1 MSIRRSRSIA
11 IEPDGGDI
19 SKSINAGHLWASSP
33 GMLIVTRVACS
44 TLSFASAPLMARG
57 LGVDGRGQ
65 VAACLSAFY
74 LLGISVA
81 IGIPNAVQRRT
92 AISDPASF
100 VRSARLLILA
110 AVIPCTVGV
119 YLVLGLMPHFPDRI
133 AVSLGIG
140 ISPIV
145 GWSNLHQSV
154 LLVRQKFGAIL
165 VQQLADQ
172 ALFVAAIA
180 ALAIAGDLTVGRV
193 MLVNMGSY
201 FVGATL
207 ATTSAGIPLRG
218 PATAITEVVKYSSKF
233 AGGAISE
240 IAGKQLDQILVL
252 PVIGS
257 YQSGLY
263 AVAMSLGMWPLIL
276 GQSIGAV
283 FVRLRALSET
293 DDDARSTSAAAV
305 REGLSLSLVAALGLA
320 VLATPIVRILY
331 GEPFIGSLPSVM
343 VWLCG
348 TVAMGPLC
356 VASMVLV
363 GAGDGWAMTKV
374 QLVSIITGAGL
385 LFAIGPLWGAL
396 GAAAASSVAYW
407 AALILACRYLHLGIR
422 DLLPLPHDFSSALTR
437 LVRRS

>member
-1 MSIRRSRSIA
+1 M
-11 IEPDGGDI
+11 
-19 SKSINAGHLWASSP
+19 
-33 GMLIVTRVACS
+33 
-44 TLSFASAPLMARG
+44 
-57 LGVDGRGQ
+57 
-65 VAACLSAFY
+65 ACLSAFY

-100 VRSARLLILA
+100 VRAARVLLLS

-119 YLVLGLMPHFPDRI
+119 YLVLGLVPHFPDRL
-133 AVSLGIG
+133 AVSIGIG

-172 ALFVAAIA
+172 ALFVAGIA
-180 ALAIAGDLTVGRV
+180 ALAVAGDLTVGRV
-193 MLVNMGSY
+193 MLINMGSY

-218 PATAITEVVKYSSKF
+218 PVSPIADVVKYSSRF
-233 AGGAISE
+233 AGGAVAE
-240 IAGKQLDQILVL
+240 IAAKQLDQILVL

-276 GQSIGAV
+276 AQGIGAV
-283 FVRLRALSET
+283 FVRRRALSASEAI
-293 DDDARSTSAAAV
+293 ARSTSATAV
-305 REGLSLSLVAALGLA
+305 REGLALSFVAALGLGA
-320 VLATPIVRILY
+320 IATPVVRILY
-331 GEPFIGSLPSVM
+331 GEPFMASLPSVM

-348 TVAMGPLC
+348 TVAMGPLA

-374 QLVSIITGAGL
+374 QLVSITTGAGL

-396 GAAAASSVAYW
+396 GAAAASSLAYW
-407 AALILACRYLHLGIR
+407 AALILACKYLHLGVRDVLPRPR
-422 DLLPLPHDFSSALTR
+422 DLSSAVSR

>member
-1 MSIRRSRSIA
+1 M
-11 IEPDGGDI
+11 DI
-19 SKSINAGHLWASSP
+19 SKLPKAGVTWATSP
-33 GMLIVTRVACS
+33 ALLIVTRVACS
-44 TLSFASAPLMARG
+44 TLSFASAPLLARG

-65 VAACLSAFY
+65 VMACLSAFY

-92 AISDPASF
+92 ATSDPASF
-100 VRSARLLILA
+100 IRGARVIILG

-119 YLVLGLMPHFPDRI
+119 YLILGLVPHFPDRV

-140 ISPIV
+140 VAPIV

-172 ALFVAAIA
+172 AIFVAAIA
-180 ALAIAGDLTVGRV
+180 ALALAGELTVGRV

-207 ATTSAGIPLRG
+207 ATTAAGIPIRG
-218 PATAITEVVKYSSKF
+218 PATAITQVAKYSSKF

-240 IAGKQLDQILVL
+240 IAAKQLDQILVL

-293 DDDARSTSAAAV
+293 DDDARSTAATAV
-305 REGLSLSLVAALGLA
+305 REGLSLSFVAALALA
-320 VLATPIVRILY
+320 LLATPVVRILY
-331 GEPFIGSLPSVM
+331 GEPFMASLPSVM

-348 TVAMGPLC
+348 TVAMGPLA

-374 QLVSIITGAGL
+374 QLVSIITGAVL

-396 GAAAASSVAYW
+396 GAAAASSLAYW
-407 AALILACRYLHLGIR
+407 AALVLACRYLHLGVRDAVPLPR
-422 DLLPLPHDFSSALTR
+422 DLVSAVTR
-437 LVRRS
+437 LMRRA

>member
-1 MSIRRSRSIA
+1 MT
-11 IEPDGGDI
+11 I
-19 SKSINAGHLWASSP
+19 SKLPKAGAVWASSP
-33 GMLIVTRVACS
+33 GLLIVTRVACS
-44 TLSFASAPLMARG
+44 TLSFASAPLLARG

-65 VAACLSAFY
+65 VMACLSAFY
-74 LLGISVA
+74 LLGVSVA

-100 VRSARLLILA
+100 VRGARVLLLA
-110 AVIPCTVGV
+110 TVVPCTVGV
-119 YLVLGLMPHFPDRI
+119 YLVLGLVQHFPDRL
-133 AVSLGIG
+133 AVSIGVG

-145 GWSNLHQSV
+145 GWSLLHQSV
-154 LLVRQKFGAIL
+154 LLVRQKFGSIL

-172 ALFVAAIA
+172 ALFVAGIA
-180 ALAIAGDLTVGRV
+180 ALAVAGDLTVGRV
-193 MLVNMGSY
+193 MLVNMGAY
-201 FVGATL
+201 LVGATL
-207 ATTSAGIPLRG
+207 ATMSAGIPLRG
-218 PATAITEVVKYSSKF
+218 PASSVGSVAKYSSKF

-240 IAGKQLDQILVL
+240 IAAKQLDQILVL

-276 GQSIGAV
+276 AQSIGAV

-293 DDDARSTSAAAV
+293 DHVARSTSAAAV
-305 REGLSLSLVAALGLA
+305 REGLSLSLVAAAGLA
-320 VLATPIVRILY
+320 LVTTPVVRILY
-331 GEPFIGSLPSVM
+331 GQPFMASLPSVM

-348 TVAMGPLC
+348 TVAMGPLA

-374 QLVSIITGAGL
+374 QLVSIFTGAVL

-396 GAAAASSVAYW
+396 GAAAASSLAYW
-407 AALILACRYLHLGIR
+407 AALVLACRYLRLGVR
-422 DLLPLPHDFSSALTR
+422 DILPLPRDFASAATRLTR
-437 LVRRS
+437 RS

>member
-1 MSIRRSRSIA
+1 
-11 IEPDGGDI
+11 
-19 SKSINAGHLWASSP
+19 
-33 GMLIVTRVACS
+33 
-44 TLSFASAPLMARG
+44 
-57 LGVDGRGQ
+57 
-65 VAACLSAFY
+65 VAASLAAFY
-74 LLGISVA
+74 LLGIA
-81 IGIPNAVQRRT
+81 IAVGIPNAVQRRT
-92 AISDPASF
+92 AISDPAAF
-100 VRSARLLILA
+100 IRGARLLLIA
-110 AVIPCTVGV
+110 AVVPCTVGV
-119 YLVLGLMPHFPDRI
+119 YLVLGLVPNFPDRI
-133 AVSLGIG
+133 AVALGIG

-145 GWSNLHQSV
+145 GWSNMHQSV

-172 ALFVAAIA
+172 ALFVAGIA
-180 ALAIAGDLTVGRV
+180 TLALAGELTVGRV
-193 MLVNMGSY
+193 MLINMGSY

-218 PATAITEVVKYSSKF
+218 PVTAVAKVVRYSGKF

-240 IAGKQLDQILVL
+240 IAAKQLDQILVL

-283 FVRLRALSET
+283 FVRLRALAGSDE
-293 DDDARSTSAAAV
+293 DAKSTSAMAV

-320 VLATPIVRILY
+320 VLAAPVVRILY
-331 GEPFIGSLPSVM
+331 GEPFMASLPSVM
-343 VWLCG
+343 AWLCG

-356 VASMVLV
+356 IASMVLV

-374 QLVSIITGAGL
+374 QLVSIITGAVL
-385 LFAIGPLWGAL
+385 LFALGPIGGAL
-396 GAAAASSVAYW
+396 GAAAASSLAYW
-407 AALILACRYLHLGIR
+407 AALVLACKYLQIGVRDVVPRPR
-422 DLLPLPHDFSSALTR
+422 DLSSAVNR